1 MRFFFPLFSS
11 NHHCLGKTPFPFA
24 DQTPQMEMVQQWFG
38 NLQMN
43 GEFLIGVFNQILM
56 ALNLLNIAVFLYLR
70 KQFQ

>member
-1 MRFFFPLFSS
+1 MGFFSPLFSS

-43 GEFLIGVFNQILM
+43 GEFLM
-56 ALNLLNIAVFLYLR
+56 EYLI
-70 KQFQ
+70 KM